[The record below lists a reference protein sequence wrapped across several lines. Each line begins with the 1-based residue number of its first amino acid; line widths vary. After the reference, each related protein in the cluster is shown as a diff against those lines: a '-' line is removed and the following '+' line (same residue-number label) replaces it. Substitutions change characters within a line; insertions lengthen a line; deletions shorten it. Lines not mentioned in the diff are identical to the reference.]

1 MPDWTRCSDAELL
14 ASSRTDPAA
23 FGWFYRR
30 YEASIL
36 GFFMRRTRDPE
47 VAAELGAEVFAQAL
61 AGAHQY
67 RPMGPS
73 AAGWLF
79 KIAQNVL
86 LRSVRRGRVED
97 ASRQRLGM
105 ALQLELSA
113 ASRER
118 LDGMIASE
126 SWVEELL
133 DRLPAEQ
140 RDAVRAHIVDDRS
153 YTDIASGSGA
163 SEALIRKR
171 VSRGL
176 STLRRDLRRSI

>member
-1 MPDWTRCSDAELL
+1 
-14 ASSRTDPAA
+14 
-23 FGWFYRR
+23 
-30 YEASIL
+30 
-36 GFFMRRTRDPE
+36 
-47 VAAELGAEVFAQAL
+47 
-61 AGAHQY
+61 
-67 RPMGPS
+67 
-73 AAGWLF
+73 
-79 KIAQNVL
+79 
-86 LRSVRRGRVED
+86 
-97 ASRQRLGM
+97 M